1 MESSKV
7 ISTDKAIVIIQVN
20 PQICHDGKQARWTKH
35 NMALIEFLNEQPKPL
50 GMNHLMMN

>member
-20 PQICHDGKQARWTKH
+20 PQICHDGKQARGTKH
-35 NMALIEFLNEQPKPL
+35 TMALIEFFNEQPKPL